1 MKEEL
6 NIILINELQAMEGLL
21 KALEKQHSCLIESDA
36 VTLENCVKEIDTY
49 NRKIAEWEVK
59 RREITQG
66 GAMREVIYE
75 AKDDTLEDNYRKL
88 RRIIEETKL
97 QKDTN
102 ELLIKQGLGFANRIL
117 NILNP
122 SRSPKTYNS
131 FGKVYK

>member
-6 NIILINELQAMEGLL
+6 NIILVNELQAMEGLL
-21 KALEKQHSCLIESDA
+21 KQLEKQHSCLIESDA
-36 VTLENCVKEIDTY
+36 VTLENCVKEIDIY

-66 GAMREVIYE
+66 RSMREVIYE
-75 AKDDTLEDNYRKL
+75 AKEEALEHNYRKL

-102 ELLIKQGLGFANRIL
+102 ELLIKQGLSFANRIL

>member
-1 MKEEL
+1 MKKEL
-6 NIILINELQAMEGLL
+6 NIILVNELQAMEGLL
-21 KALEKQHSCLIESDA
+21 RVLEKQHVCLIESDA
-36 VTLENCVKEIDTY
+36 VTLENCVKEIDIY
-49 NRKIAEWEVK
+49 NRKVAEWEVK

-66 GAMREVIYE
+66 RSMGEVIYE
-75 AKDDTLEDNYRKL
+75 AKEEALEDNYRKL

-102 ELLIKQGLGFANRIL
+102 ELLIKQGLSFTNRIL

>member
-6 NIILINELQAMEGLL
+6 NIILVNELQAMEGLL
-21 KALEKQHSCLIESDA
+21 KTLEKQHSCLIESDA
-36 VTLENCVKEIDTY
+36 VTLENCVKEIDIY

-66 GAMREVIYE
+66 RSMREVIYE
-75 AKDDTLEDNYRKL
+75 AKEEALEDNYRKL
-88 RRIIEETKL
+88 RRLIEETKL

-102 ELLIKQGLGFANRIL
+102 ELLIKQGLSFANRIL

>member
-6 NIILINELQAMEGLL
+6 NTILVNELQAMEGLL
-21 KALEKQHSCLIESDA
+21 KTLEKQHSCLIESDA
-36 VTLENCVKEIDTY
+36 VTLENCVKEIDIY

-66 GAMREVIYE
+66 RSMREVIYE
-75 AKDDTLEDNYRKL
+75 AKEEALEDNYRKL
-88 RRIIEETKL
+88 RRLIEETKL

-102 ELLIKQGLGFANRIL
+102 ELLIKQGLSFANRIL